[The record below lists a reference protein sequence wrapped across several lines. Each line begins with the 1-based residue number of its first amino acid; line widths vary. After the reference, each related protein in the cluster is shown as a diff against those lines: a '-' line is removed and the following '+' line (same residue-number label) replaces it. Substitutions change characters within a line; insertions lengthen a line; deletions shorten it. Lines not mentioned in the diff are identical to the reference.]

1 MDFGLFIFPTD
12 TTLQPVEAGRAAEE
26 AGFESLFFPEHS
38 HIPVSR
44 ETPWG
49 GVSEAAPLPDWY
61 WRSMDPLVALG
72 AVAATT
78 TRLRLGTGITL
89 VAQRDP
95 IWLAKE
101 VATLDHVSDGRVVF
115 GIGYGWNK
123 EEMAS
128 HGVTYKQRRKL
139 LREKVLMMKALWTQ
153 EEASFDG
160 GLLHLEPSWAWPK
173 PVQKPHPP
181 ILMGGAAGPKTIADM
196 VRFCDGW
203 MPLATR
209 HDLDNDLAK
218 VREAVAGAGRD
229 PAAFNITAYGTKST
243 EENVEH
249 LIGLGVDRIV
259 FNLPQRGPG
268 EVLDRIGSLQNLT
281 RQYA

>member
-1 MDFGLFIFPTD
+1 MNFGLFLFPTD
-12 TTLQPVEAGRAAEE
+12 TTLQPVEAGKAAEE
-26 AGFESLFFPEHS
+26 AGFESLFLTEQS

-44 ETPWG
+44 RTPWG
-49 GVSEAAPLPDWY
+49 GVEGAAPLPDWY

-101 VATLDHVSDGRVVF
+101 IATLDHISAGRVVF

-123 EEMAS
+123 EELAS
-128 HGVTYKQRRKL
+128 HGVSFKQRRTL
-139 LREKVLMMKALWTQ
+139 LREKVLMMKALWTEDVATFEGHQ
-153 EEASFDG
+153 
-160 GLLHLEPSWAWPK
+160 LQLEPSWAWPK

-209 HDLDNDLAK
+209 HDLDHNLAK
-218 VREAVAGAGRD
+218 VRESVAAAGRD
-229 PAAFNITAYGTKST
+229 PAAFNITVSGAKGT
-243 EENVEH
+243 EENVDH
-249 LIGLGVDRIV
+249 LIGLGVDRII
-259 FNLPQRGPG
+259 FNLPQRQPA
-268 EVLDRIGSLQNLT
+268 EVLDRIGNLRSLISK
-281 RQYA
+281 YA

>member
-12 TTLQPVEAGRAAEE
+12 TTLQPVAIGRAAEE
-26 AGFESLFFPEHS
+26 AGFESVFFPEHS

-44 ETPWG
+44 TTPWG
-49 GVSEAAPLPDWY
+49 GVADAGPLPEWY

-101 VATLDHVSDGRVVF
+101 IATLDHLSDGRVVF

-128 HGVTYKQRRKL
+128 HGVAYEERRPL
-139 LREKVLMMKALWTQ
+139 LREKVLMMRALWT
-153 EEASFDG
+153 EEVASFEG
-160 GLLHLEPSWAWPK
+160 QMLHLEPSWAWPK

-181 ILMGGAAGPKTIADM
+181 IILGGAAGPRTIADM
-196 VRFCDGW
+196 VEFCDGW
-203 MPLATR
+203 MPLSTR
-209 HDLDNDLAK
+209 HDLDTNLAT
-218 VREAVAGAGRD
+218 VRRALEAGGRD
-229 PAAFNITAYGTKST
+229 PASFTITTYGAKGTK
-243 EENVEH
+243 ENVEH
-249 LIGLGVDRIV
+249 LIEIGVDRIV
-259 FNLPQRGPG
+259 FNLPQKVPT
-268 EVLDRIGSLQNLT
+268 EVLERIALLGDLS
-281 RQYA
+281 REYS